1 MEEQIR
7 RLNAEYGFN
16 LSEDEIKLIVQQAEE
31 TERLLR
37 PLNELD
43 LIDVMPILKVEKKK
57 VQRSPSREHSMGAR
71 KRNGHLPQSMNSSK
85 DHMRHCE
92 NTL

>member
-7 RLNAEYGFN
+7 KLNAEYGFN
-16 LSEDEIKLIVQQAEE
+16 LSEDEIKVIAQQVEE

-37 PLNELD
+37 PLNEID

-57 VQRSPSREHSMGAR
+57 V
-71 KRNGHLPQSMNSSK
+71 KR
-85 DHMRHCE
+85 
-92 NTL
+92 

>member
-16 LSEDEIKLIVQQAEE
+16 VSEDEIKLIVQQAEE

-37 PLNELD
+37 PLNDLD

-57 VQRSPSREHSMGAR
+57 VQR
-71 KRNGHLPQSMNSSK
+71 
-85 DHMRHCE
+85 
-92 NTL
+92 

>member
-7 RLNAEYGFN
+7 KLNAEYGFN
-16 LSEDEIKLIVQQAEE
+16 LSEDEIKVIAQQAEE

-37 PLNELD
+37 PLNEID

-57 VQRSPSREHSMGAR
+57 V
-71 KRNGHLPQSMNSSK
+71 KR
-85 DHMRHCE
+85 
-92 NTL
+92 

>member
-16 LSEDEIKLIVQQAEE
+16 LSEDEIKVIVQQAEE
-31 TERLLR
+31 TERFLR

-57 VQRSPSREHSMGAR
+57 VQR
-71 KRNGHLPQSMNSSK
+71 
-85 DHMRHCE
+85 
-92 NTL
+92 

>member
-7 RLNAEYGFN
+7 KLNAEYAFN
-16 LSEDEIKLIVQQAEE
+16 LSEDEIKVIIQQAEE

-37 PLNELD
+37 PLNEMD

-57 VQRSPSREHSMGAR
+57 V
-71 KRNGHLPQSMNSSK
+71 KK
-85 DHMRHCE
+85 
-92 NTL
+92 

>member
-31 TERLLR
+31 RERLLR

-57 VQRSPSREHSMGAR
+57 VQR
-71 KRNGHLPQSMNSSK
+71 
-85 DHMRHCE
+85 
-92 NTL
+92 

>member
-1 MEEQIR
+1 MNVEAEMEEQIR
-7 RLNAEYGFN
+7 KLNTEYGFN

-57 VQRSPSREHSMGAR
+57 V
-71 KRNGHLPQSMNSSK
+71 KK
-85 DHMRHCE
+85 
-92 NTL
+92 

>member
-57 VQRSPSREHSMGAR
+57 VQR
-71 KRNGHLPQSMNSSK
+71 
-85 DHMRHCE
+85 
-92 NTL
+92 

>member
-7 RLNAEYGFN
+7 KLNAEYGFN
-16 LSEDEIKLIVQQAEE
+16 LSEDEIKLIIQQVEE

-37 PLNELD
+37 PLNEMD

-57 VQRSPSREHSMGAR
+57 VR
-71 KRNGHLPQSMNSSK
+71 K
-85 DHMRHCE
+85 
-92 NTL
+92 

>member
-1 MEEQIR
+1 MRGIRNECGEMEEQIR
-7 RLNAEYGFN
+7 RLNAEYRFN

-57 VQRSPSREHSMGAR
+57 VQR
-71 KRNGHLPQSMNSSK
+71 
-85 DHMRHCE
+85 
-92 NTL
+92 